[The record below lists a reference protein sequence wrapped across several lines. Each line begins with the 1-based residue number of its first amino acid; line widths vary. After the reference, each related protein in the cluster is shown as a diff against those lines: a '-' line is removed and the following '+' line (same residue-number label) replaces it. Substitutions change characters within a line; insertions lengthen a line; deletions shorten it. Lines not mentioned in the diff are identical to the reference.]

1 MLEESVDLVLSERA
15 LGSRATI
22 VDATF
27 GAGGHTEE
35 ILARLPSGRVIAL
48 DADPAAVVRA
58 VELSDRYP
66 GRLTAV
72 HANFAELDEALDEL
86 GVDGVDGILYD
97 LGLSS
102 IQLGDAGRGFSF
114 AGDEPLDMRLD
125 PTSDDPTAAD
135 LLNTLPERD
144 LADLIYQ
151 SGDERFAR
159 RIAHQIVTRR
169 ARSPLRKTSDLVAAV
184 LAAQPRGA
192 ARGKIHPATRTFQAM
207 RMAVNHDVERLE
219 RGLAAAVRRL
229 RPGARAVV
237 ISYHSGEDRSV
248 KRIFRRWEH
257 DGLATVIT
265 RKPMT
270 PTVEEIKANPR
281 SRSAKLRVAE
291 RRSPDPDTP
300 HAITEDRGWR

>member
-15 LGSRATI
+15 LGSGATI

-27 GAGGHTEE
+27 GAGGHTKE
-35 ILARLPSGRVIAL
+35 ILSRQPSGRVIAL
-48 DADPAAVVRA
+48 DADPAAVERA
-58 VELSDRYP
+58 IELSSRYP

-72 HANFAELDEALDEL
+72 HSNFADLDEALEEL

-102 IQLGDAGRGFSF
+102 IQLADAERGFSF

-125 PTSDDPTAAD
+125 PTTGDPSAAD
-135 LLNTLPERD
+135 LLNTLSERE
-144 LADLIYQ
+144 LADLIHAG
-151 SGDERFAR
+151 GDERFAR
-159 RIAHQIVTRR
+159 RIARQIVTRR
-169 ARSPLRKTSDLVAAV
+169 ARSPLRKTSDLVAAI
-184 LAAQPRGA
+184 LSALPRNTS
-192 ARGKIHPATRTFQAM
+192 RGKIHPATRTFQAL

-219 RGLAAAVRRL
+219 RSLAAAVRRL

-248 KRIFRRWEH
+248 KRVFRRWEH
-257 DGLATVIT
+257 DGLATVLT

-270 PTVEEIKANPR
+270 PTVEETRANPR
-281 SRSAKLRVAE
+281 SRSAKLRAAE
-291 RRSPDPDTP
+291 RLPATESPNE
-300 HAITEDRGWR
+300 ITEDPRWR

>member
-1 MLEESVDLVLSERA
+1 MLGESVDLVLSGPA
-15 LGSRATI
+15 LENGATI

-27 GAGGHTEE
+27 GAGGHTAE
-35 ILARLPSGRVIAL
+35 ILSRQPSGRVIAL
-48 DADPAAVVRA
+48 DADPAAVARA
-58 VELSDRYP
+58 VELSSRYP

-72 HANFAELDEALDEL
+72 HANFAELDEALEEL
-86 GVDGVDGILYD
+86 GIDGVDGILYD

-102 IQLGDAGRGFSF
+102 IQLADTERGFSF

-135 LLNTLPERD
+135 LLNRTSERD
-144 LADLIYQ
+144 LADMIHA
-151 SGDERFAR
+151 SGDERFSR

-169 ARSPLRKTSDLVAAV
+169 ARSPLRTTSDLVAAV

-192 ARGKIHPATRTFQAM
+192 SRGKIHPATRTFQAL
-207 RMAVNHDVERLE
+207 RMAVNRDVERLE
-219 RGLAAAVRRL
+219 RSLTAAGRRL

-248 KRIFRRWEH
+248 KRVFRRWEH
-257 DGLATVIT
+257 DGVASVIT

-270 PTVEEIKANPR
+270 PSIEETRANPR

-291 RRSPDPDTP
+291 RRETRDISPRE
-300 HAITEDRGWR
+300 IREDRGWR